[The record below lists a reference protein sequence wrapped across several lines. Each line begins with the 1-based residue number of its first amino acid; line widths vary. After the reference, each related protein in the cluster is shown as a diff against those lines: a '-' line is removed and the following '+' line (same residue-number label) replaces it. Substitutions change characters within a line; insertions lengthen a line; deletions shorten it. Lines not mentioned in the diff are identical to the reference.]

1 MASCAPQLSLTGYR
15 EPEKERPNRLSLL
28 SLGSCFPWEWA
39 QRGPCRSLLTLCTQL
54 TEGKSG
60 AHGDFR
66 VIPKVAKLRTGSKEE
81 T

>member
-54 TEGKSG
+54 TFVRGKI
-60 AHGDFR
+60 R
-66 VIPKVAKLRTGSKEE
+66 GSRRLPGHP
-81 T
+81 